1 MMGSIT
7 FLQGRHFYSR
17 VQPYPYLVGG
27 LFCETLLFLEPKVAA
42 GLEQ

>member
-17 VQPYPYLVGG
+17 EQPYPYLVGG
-27 LFCETLLFLEPKVAA
+27 LFCETLLFLEPKVTA